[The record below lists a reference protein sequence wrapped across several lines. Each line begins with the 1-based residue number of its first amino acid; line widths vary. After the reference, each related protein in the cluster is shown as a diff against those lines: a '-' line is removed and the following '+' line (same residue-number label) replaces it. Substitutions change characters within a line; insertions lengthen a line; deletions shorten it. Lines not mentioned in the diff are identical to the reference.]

1 MRGEIVLNSAVI
13 KKVQDTPPETSQ
25 LLTVEG
31 NKNKMLPVAGALASD
46 RVGAHRQMDA
56 RGRNPASAASQW
68 RPGAQGERA

>member
-1 MRGEIVLNSAVI
+1 MRGKIALNVI
-13 KKVQDTPPETSQ
+13 FNKRLQPAPPENSQ

-46 RVGAHRQMDA
+46 RVGAHRLMYA

>member
-1 MRGEIVLNSAVI
+1 MRGKIAQNVAIN
-13 KKVQDTPPETSQ
+13 KKLQTTPSENSQ

-31 NKNKMLPVAGALASD
+31 NKKKMLPVAGALASD
-46 RVGAHRQMDA
+46 RVGAHRLMDA